1 MIRTNINFKIIEMK
15 IQFKLNLTNA
25 FMFFNK
31 WNRKNYSVFNSLK
44 KLVKITTLS
53 MAYSIVLLPTNVL
66 SQTDTT
72 LTRNLD
78 LEEVVVSAQKAPV
91 VYSKLA
97 RQVLS
102 IKSEEIKLMPVT
114 NFNDLLESFTGLD
127 VRQRGANG
135 IQADISIRG
144 GSFDQNLI
152 LLNGV
157 NISDPQTGHHS
168 LNLPIDL
175 NSIDRIEILE
185 GPGSR
190 VFGPNAFSGAVNI
203 ITNESDKNYTKF
215 NFGAGDFGLFTG
227 SVSSSLKVKSTKHFV
242 SFSKSQ
248 SNGYTKNT
256 DYKVYNLFYNSNY
269 SSDLGKI
276 NFQLGYTDKEFG
288 ANSFYT
294 PAYPDQFEQT
304 KTTFTSLQFETGS
317 KIKLIPTV
325 YYRRHQDRFELFR
338 YEPASWYSGHNY
350 HLTDVYGLKLDARM
364 SSKYGVTSFGAEIRS
379 ENIWSNVLGYEM
391 GDTIKAI
398 GESKGLYTKNYSR
411 TISNYFLEHSVVF
424 GRFTFSGGL
433 LASWVSENNFDFNI
447 YPGVDLSYSFNNI
460 IRIYG
465 SVNKSLRLPTF
476 TDLFYSGPS
485 NIGNDKLKPEEA
497 ISSEFGLKINNRNIQ
512 SSVSIFY
519 RDSKD
524 LIAWVKPVG
533 AIPEDKWQTQNL
545 TNVETIGFQ
554 LSNII
559 NIRNFF
565 VKSIGV
571 NYNYLNQESK
581 SGKYETKYS
590 LNYLKHNLAISLNH
604 KIIKN
609 LSMSWILKLQD
620 REGSYTKYD
629 FATNAYVGDKDFEPF
644 TLVDVKLNY
653 NFSNFSVYAE
663 ATNLFNVTYVDIANV
678 QMPGRWFKAGFDVQI
693 GY

>member
-1 MIRTNINFKIIEMK
+1 MKSHFNSDKSKSVLVFKR
-15 IQFKLNLTNA
+15 
-25 FMFFNK
+25 
-31 WNRKNYSVFNSLK
+31 WSGKNYSVFNSLK
-44 KLVKITTLS
+44 KVVVITTLS
-53 MAYSIVLLPTNVL
+53 MAYSILLLPMKVL
-66 SQTDTT
+66 CQTDTSIT
-72 LTRNLD
+72 KNLD
-78 LEEVVVSAQKAPV
+78 LEEIVISAQKAPV
-91 VYSKLA
+91 LYSKLA

-102 IKSEEIKLMPVT
+102 IKSEEIKQMPVS

-175 NSIDRIEILE
+175 NSIERIEILE
-185 GPGSR
+185 GSGSR

-203 ITNESDKNYTKF
+203 ITNQSDKNYTKF
-215 NFGAGDFGLFTG
+215 NFSAGDFGLFSG
-227 SVSSSLKVKSTKHFV
+227 SISSSLKIKNTKHFV
-242 SFSKSQ
+242 SLSKSQ
-248 SNGYTKNT
+248 SKGYTKNT
-256 DYKVYNLFYNSNY
+256 DYNTYNLFYNSNY
-269 SSDLGKI
+269 SSDFGKI
-276 NFQLGYTDKEFG
+276 NFQIGYTDKEFG

-294 PAYPDQFEQT
+294 PEYPDQFEQT
-304 KTTFTSLQFETGS
+304 KTTFTSLQFETGN

-350 HLTDVYGLKLDARM
+350 HLTDVYGLKLDSRISFA
-364 SSKYGVTSFGAEIRS
+364 YGITSFGAEIRS
-379 ENIWSNVLGYEM
+379 ENIWSNVLGYDME
-391 GDTIKAI
+391 DTIKVI
-398 GESKGLYTKNYSR
+398 GESEGIYTKNYSR
-411 TISNYFLEHSVVF
+411 TISNYFLEHSVVL

-433 LASWVSENNFDFNI
+433 LASWVSENDFDFNI
-447 YPGVDLSYSFNNI
+447 YPGVDLSYSFNNSV
-460 IRIYG
+460 RIYG

-497 ISSEFGLKINNRNIQ
+497 ISYELGLKINNRVIQ
-512 SSVSIFY
+512 SSLSVFY
-519 RDSKD
+519 RDSKN
-524 LIAWVKPVG
+524 LIAWVKPIG
-533 AIPEDKWQTQNL
+533 ALPEDKWQTQNL

-554 LSNII
+554 ISNTI
-559 NIRNFF
+559 NIN
-565 VKSIGV
+565 KGCINSIGL

-609 LSMSWILKLQD
+609 LSMSWILKVQD

-629 FATNAYVGDKDFEPF
+629 HVTSKYVGEESFDVFA
-644 TLVDVKLNY
+644 LVDAKLSYTLNA
-653 NFSNFSVYAE
+653 FFIYAE
-663 ATNLFNVTYVDIANV
+663 TTNLFNVTYVDIANV
-678 QMPGRWFKAGFDVQI
+678 QMPGRWFKVGFDVQI